1 MSDEHQRN
9 SGRSWICSGG
19 ATHSDATD
27 NFSSTLVRLLLALA
41 SYNKRRHNL
50 GIEVVFFFRRTFSD
64 SRLIEHET
72 RV

>member
-1 MSDEHQRN
+1 MSGEHQRN

-19 ATHSDATD
+19 AAHSDATD

-41 SYNKRRHNL
+41 FLSTERRHYL
-50 GIEVVFFFRRTFSD
+50 AIENCLQDVFP
-64 SRLIEHET
+64 I